1 GTLEWQREVPASST
15 TGRWTCWPATVSS
28 APRGG
33 NSRWRCSTSAVA
45 GWGTDRRHASR
56 AVRGTGKQST
66 SAQQHAAEP
75 ARNHVRVSPDH
86 TISGYRHTG
95 LMGFIINLIAIIIAI
110 ASVVAAL
117 GHLGYLA
124 MLNNAAKQRAGG
136 GPITEYVRGR
146 WPVAGGTAAASLI
159 AWLFTMGGSTMD
171 IIAIL

>member
-1 GTLEWQREVPASST
+1 
-15 TGRWTCWPATVSS
+15 
-28 APRGG
+28 
-33 NSRWRCSTSAVA
+33 
-45 GWGTDRRHASR
+45 
-56 AVRGTGKQST
+56 
-66 SAQQHAAEP
+66 
-75 ARNHVRVSPDH
+75 
-86 TISGYRHTG
+86 
-95 LMGFIINLIAIIIAI
+95 MGFIINLIAIIIAI

-171 IIAIL
+171 IIAILIAGGSGIVTTKSIQAAQAKFPTSGR